1 MMPNNLIHKALE
13 SFGQA
18 VTAKMTQLT
27 QGAPEDQL
35 RGPFENLMADAARAL
50 GWNAVCTGEARLPD
64 RLGRPDF
71 AAHLNGL
78 LAGYVELKAPGVGV
92 NARRFTGHNRDQWKR
107 FSAIPNLLY
116 TDGNEWALYRDGK
129 PVGRIVHLRGDI
141 ASDGKKAA
149 ALEDAGAVERLLRD
163 FFSWNPILPYDREG
177 RLDLEGFARLLAP
190 LCRLL
195 RDDVTDALR
204 EPQSPLVQLA
214 RDWRQLLFPD
224 ASDEQ
229 FADAY
234 AQTVTFALLLARSE
248 GADPLTLPHAET
260 ALAAEHNLLARA
272 LQVLTDPR
280 ARAEISASLDLLM
293 RVVAEVPT
301 DSLRGPE
308 DPWLYFYEDFLA
320 AYDPRLRKDAG
331 VYYTPVEVVRAQ
343 VRLIDDLLV
352 NRLSKPLGFADSG
365 IVTLDPASGTGTY
378 LLGVI
383 EHALG
388 RVEDEQGPGAVPGKA
403 TALAAN
409 LYGFEHMVG
418 PYAVTELRVSRA
430 LRDRGAS
437 LPQDGT
443 HVYLTDTLE
452 SPHAQPL
459 ALSFYLEAHR
469 RAAHQGARCQ
479 ERGPRDR
486 LRGQPA
492 LRPPRGRQRRQPG
505 PHRRLG
511 PLGRRRR
518 GLTRDL
524 RRFPGPRRRG
534 RTRRPR
540 QEPLQPLRLLLAL
553 GAVEGLRARDG
564 LRAGRRQLY
573 QRVELPRW
581 RRF

>member
-224 ASDEQ
+224 ARDEQ

-248 GADPLTLPHAET
+248 GANPLTLPHAET

-301 DSLRGPE
+301 DSLRAPE

-352 NRLSKPLGFADSG
+352 NRISRPLGFADPDV
-365 IVTLDPASGTGTY
+365 VTLDPASGTGTY

-383 EHALG
+383 EHALS

-459 ALSFYLEAHR
+459 ALSFYLEPIAEQHT
-469 RAAHQGARCQ
+469 RALQVKSEVPVIVCVGNPPYDRHETASGDNRALTGGWVRWDDDG
-479 ERGPRDR
+479 GPSHAIFGDFRD
-486 LRGQPA
+486 PA
-492 LRPPRGRQRRQPG
+492 
-505 PHRRLG
+505 
-511 PLGRRRR
+511 
-518 GLTRDL
+518 
-524 RRFPGPRRRG
+524 
-534 RTRRPR
+534 
-540 QEPLQPLRLLLAL
+540 
-553 GAVEGLRARDG
+553 VK
-564 LRAGRRQLY
+564 AGHGGDVRNLY
-573 QRVELPRW
+573 NLYVYFW
-581 RRF
+581 R